1 MRAVQLVRWQA
12 EPELREIEVPEPAP
26 GEVLVKIL
34 GAGLCHSDI
43 HVMEFPE
50 GTVPWTLPFTLGH
63 ENAGT
68 VAALGDGVT
77 GFDIGDAVVI
87 YGPRG
92 CGTCREC
99 VRGGENLCLRAAG
112 LAGRGFGLGFDGGLA
127 DYLVV
132 PSPRLLVPIGDL
144 DPVQAAPLTDA
155 ALSPYSAIKRELWR
169 LTPGR
174 VVVVIGVGGLGHVA
188 VQILHALS
196 AARIVAIDPR
206 EGSRV
211 RALAAGAHVALDA
224 AGLDSGDVRAEAG
237 PEGAA
242 VVFDFVGNQQ
252 TVELAAAVLST
263 GGHASIVGVGG
274 GTFPLAFG
282 KVPLGASASR
292 PTWGSLPELHEV
304 VALARSGAI
313 EIEVE
318 ELRLEDAIA
327 GYRRLGNGEIAG
339 RAVVVP

>member
-12 EPELREIEVPEPAP
+12 EPELREIEMPEPAP

-63 ENAGT
+63 ENAGI

-77 GFDIGDAVVI
+77 GFEINDSVLI
-87 YGPRG
+87 YGPWG
-92 CGTCREC
+92 CGSCQQC
-99 VRGGENLCLRAAG
+99 ARGAENLCLRAAG
-112 LAGRGFGLGFDGGLA
+112 LGGRGGGLGFDGGLA

-144 DPVQAAPLTDA
+144 DPAHAAPLTDA
-155 ALSPYSAIKRELWR
+155 ALSPYSAIKRELSR
-169 LTPGR
+169 LTPGTA
-174 VVVVIGVGGLGHVA
+174 VVVIGVGGLGHVA
-188 VQILHALS
+188 VQILNALT
-196 AARIVAIDPR
+196 AARIIAIDLR
-206 EGSRV
+206 EGSRR
-211 RALAAGAHVALDA
+211 RALTAGAHVALDA
-224 AGLDSGDVRAEAG
+224 AGLEPGDVRAETG
-237 PEGAA
+237 SEGAA

-252 TVELAAAVLST
+252 TVELAAAVMST
-263 GGHASIVGVGG
+263 GGHVSVVGVGG
-274 GTFPLAFG
+274 GSFPLAFG

-304 VALARSGAI
+304 VALAQAGAI

-318 ELRLEDAIA
+318 YLRLEDAIE